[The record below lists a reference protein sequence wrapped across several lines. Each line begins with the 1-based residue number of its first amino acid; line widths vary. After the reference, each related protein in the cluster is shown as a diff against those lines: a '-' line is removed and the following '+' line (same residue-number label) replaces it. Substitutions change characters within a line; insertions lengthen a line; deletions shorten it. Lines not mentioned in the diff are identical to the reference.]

1 MNNTKILAAAAA
13 AHRATVPAEFAERI
27 PLQPWLF
34 PAAGLI
40 ALALALISVGTLA
53 YLVARQKPVHALR
66 YE

>member
-1 MNNTKILAAAAA
+1 MRRWLNG
-13 AHRATVPAEFAERI
+13 FAERI
-27 PLQPWLF
+27 ALQPWLF

-40 ALALALISVGTLA
+40 ALVIALLSVGMLA